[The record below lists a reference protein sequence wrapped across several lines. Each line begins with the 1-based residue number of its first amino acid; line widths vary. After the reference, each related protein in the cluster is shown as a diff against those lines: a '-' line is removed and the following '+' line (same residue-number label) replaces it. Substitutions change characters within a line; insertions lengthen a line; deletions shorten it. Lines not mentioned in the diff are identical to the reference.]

1 MKPYKNKINRIRS
14 FALALIF
21 AGVVIM
27 YIGIFFRKNEI
38 VMLIFMF
45 LGVLAIIASTIVYA
59 WIGSLSTR
67 AVQIVCP
74 SCGKQTKMLGRVDM
88 CGHCREPLTLDP
100 SLEGKE
106 FDEAYN
112 RPKTKPLLQKKNPS
126 NKKRPIHLHSE
137 GVSDAFFI

>member
-14 FALALIF
+14 FALSLIF
-21 AGVVIM
+21 IGVVIM
-27 YIGIFFRKNEI
+27 YLGIFFRSNEI
-38 VMLIFMF
+38 VMLIFMI
-45 LGVLAIIASTIVYA
+45 LGLLAILGSTVVYA
-59 WIGSLSTR
+59 WIGTLSTR

-74 SCGKQTKMLGRVDM
+74 SCGKATKMLGRVDM

-112 RPKTKPLLQKKNPS
+112 RPASRNDSSKK
-126 NKKRPIHLHSE
+126 K
-137 GVSDAFFI
+137 

>member
-45 LGVLAIIASTIVYA
+45 LGVLAILSSTIVYA

-74 SCGKQTKMLGRVDM
+74 NCGKQTKMLGRVDM

-106 FDEAYN
+106 FDESYN
-112 RPKTKPLLQKKNPS
+112 RPKSRAAAAKEEPEK
-126 NKKRPIHLHSE
+126 
-137 GVSDAFFI
+137 